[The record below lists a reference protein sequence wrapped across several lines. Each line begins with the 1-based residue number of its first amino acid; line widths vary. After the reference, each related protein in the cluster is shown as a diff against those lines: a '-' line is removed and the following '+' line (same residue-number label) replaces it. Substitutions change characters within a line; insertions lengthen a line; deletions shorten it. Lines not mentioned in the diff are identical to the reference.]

1 MAIMHTGYG
10 PAIRAPR
17 AAELHR
23 IELHRYLRRP
33 FPAAAWLSAHPPVL
47 AAPSKPRPPAP
58 APIREPK
65 PRPKPKPALPP
76 IIRPAA
82 LEPLWQRPLLWL
94 CDFLDSFRYT
104 RRARHSDDSF
114 LLK

>member
-33 FPAAAWLSAHPPVL
+33 FPAQAWLSAHMPIPPVL
-47 AAPSKPRPPAP
+47 APSKPRPPAP
-58 APIREPK
+58 AVPMPK

-76 IIRPAA
+76 TIRPAA
-82 LEPLWQRPLLWL
+82 LEPLWQRPILWL
-94 CDFLDSFRYT
+94 CDLLDSFRYT
-104 RRARHSDDSF
+104 RRSRHATDDF
-114 LLK
+114 LL